1 MSAVPILFLIYDLE
15 PGGPELRLLDLA
27 RAFPEDRP
35 IHICVT
41 SRKVTLLPQYLACPC
56 HVTVFIEPVAKAY
69 LDIAALLRIYR
80 YVRRHG
86 IRIVNSYD
94 IKGLILAAA
103 IRLLSGNRVVTVH
116 HTVDLL
122 HNFSVLHKLALGV
135 LLRWT
140 TAVLCNAHFIR
151 RFIETTYVSKKRIHV
166 VYNGI
171 DAGLFRKHL
180 TFRKHYRRT
189 YAIGDE
195 ETVIGTLA
203 NFRKEKHYPFL
214 VDAFSRMRRR
224 HARIRLMCVGGG
236 PDFDAIRMHA
246 VAMGLTDVIFTG
258 YVEDVAGHLSTMD
271 VFVFCSLHEGLPNA
285 ILQAMS
291 MELPIVSTAVG
302 GICELITDGKE
313 GLLVP
318 PNDMDAFLKAV
329 FDLLDH
335 PERGAVLGRRARER
349 VLSSFSLEAM
359 VDGYDRLFRQLVPSK
374 GGNL

>member
-1 MSAVPILFLIYDLE
+1 MSPVPILFLIYDLE

-35 IHICVT
+35 MHICVT
-41 SRKVTLLPQYLACPC
+41 SRKLTLLPQYLACPC
-56 HVTVFIEPVAKAY
+56 QVTVFIEPVAKAY
-69 LDIAALLRIYR
+69 LDMAALLRIYR

-94 IKGLILAAA
+94 IKGLILATA
-103 IRLLSGNRVVTVH
+103 IRLLSGNRVLTVH

-122 HNFSVLHKLALGV
+122 HNFSPHHKLALRI

-140 TAVLCNAHFIR
+140 SAVLCNAHFIR
-151 RFIETTYVSKKRIHV
+151 RFIETTYVSSQRIHV

-180 TFRKHYRRT
+180 TSRKHYRRT
-189 YAIGDE
+189 YAVGDD
-195 ETVIGTLA
+195 ETLIGTLA

-214 VDAFSRMRRR
+214 LDAFSRMRRR
-224 HARIRLMCVGGG
+224 YSNIRLMCVGGG
-236 PDFDAIRMHA
+236 PDFDAVQTLA
-246 VAMGLTDVIFTG
+246 GTMGLTDVLFTG
-258 YVEDVAGHLSTMD
+258 YVEDVAGHLSAMD
-271 VFVFCSLHEGLPNA
+271 MFVFCSLHEGLPNA

-318 PNDMDAFLKAV
+318 PNEMDAFLKAV

-335 PERGAVLGRRARER
+335 PEKGAVLGRRARER
-349 VLSSFSLEAM
+349 VLASFSLEAM
-359 VDGYDRLFRQLVPSK
+359 VEGYDRLFRQLVPTTK
-374 GGNL
+374 GNL

>member
-27 RAFPEDRP
+27 RSFPEDRP

-56 HVTVFIEPVAKAY
+56 HVSVYIEPVEKAY
-69 LDIAALLRIYR
+69 LDIAALMRIYR

-94 IKGLILAAA
+94 IKGLILATA
-103 IRLLSGNRVVTVH
+103 IRMLSGNRVVTVH

-122 HNFSVLHKLALGV
+122 HNFSQLHKVALRI

-151 RFIETTYVSKKRIHV
+151 RVIEAAYVSSERIHV

-171 DAGLFRKHL
+171 DAGLFRKNV
-180 TFRKHYRRT
+180 TSRNRYRRN
-189 YAIGDE
+189 YSIDDD

-214 VDAFSRMRRR
+214 LDAFC
-224 HARIRLMCVGGG
+224 RIRKHHPRTRLLCVGGG
-236 PDFDAIRMHA
+236 PEFDSIRSQA
-246 VAMGLTDVIFTG
+246 VALGLTDGIFTG
-258 YVEDVAGHLSTMD
+258 YVEDVAGHLSAMD
-271 VFVFCSLHEGLPNA
+271 LFVFCSLHEGLPNA

-302 GICELITDGKE
+302 GICELIVDGE
-313 GLLVP
+313 DGLLVP
-318 PNDMDAFLKAV
+318 PNNQDAFLKAV
-329 FDLLDH
+329 FNLLDH
-335 PERGAVLGRRARER
+335 PERRAVLGRRAREK
-349 VLSSFSLEAM
+349 VLMSFSLKAM
-359 VDGYDRLFRQLVPSK
+359 VEGYDRLFRQLVPSD
-374 GGNL
+374 GGSL

>member
-1 MSAVPILFLIYDLE
+1 MSSVPILFLIYDLE

-35 IHICVT
+35 MHICVT

-69 LDIAALLRIYR
+69 LDIAAMLRIHR

-94 IKGLILAAA
+94 IKGLILATA

-122 HNFSVLHKLALGV
+122 HNFSLLHKLALAI

-151 RFIETTYVSKKRIHV
+151 RFIETSYVSSKRIHV

-171 DAGLFRKHL
+171 DAGLFRKNEAL
-180 TFRKHYRRT
+180 RNHYRRT
-189 YAIGDE
+189 YAIGDD

-203 NFRKEKHYPFL
+203 NFRKEKQYPFL
-214 VDAFSRMRRR
+214 LDAFY
-224 HARIRLMCVGGG
+224 RIRKRHSRVRLLCVGGG
-236 PDFDAIRMHA
+236 PDFDAIRSLA
-246 VAMGLTDVIFTG
+246 ATMGLTDVVFTG
-258 YVEDVAGHLSTMD
+258 YVEDVVGHLSAMD
-271 VFVFCSLHEGLPNA
+271 LFVFCSQYEGLPNA

-302 GICELITDGKE
+302 GICELITDGEE

-335 PERGAVLGRRARER
+335 PERGKVLGRRAREN
-349 VLSSFSLEAM
+349 VLTRFSLETM
-359 VDGYDRLFRQLVPSK
+359 VEGYDRFFRQLVPS
-374 GGNL
+374 NAETL